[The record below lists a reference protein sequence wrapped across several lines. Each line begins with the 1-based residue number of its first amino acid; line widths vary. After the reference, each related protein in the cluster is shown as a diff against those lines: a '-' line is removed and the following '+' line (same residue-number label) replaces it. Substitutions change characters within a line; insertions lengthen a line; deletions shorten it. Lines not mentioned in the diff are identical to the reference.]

1 MAFFRD
7 RADAAEQLIPLL
19 PATVN
24 RDWIILGLARGGIP
38 IAARIADAL
47 GARLDVLILRKVGA
61 PGNPELAL
69 AAVTGPGPD
78 RMVVN
83 EAVRSYHHLTP
94 EDVEILAAPAVAE
107 VARRRKLWL
116 DGADL
121 PSLQG
126 RDVLLVDDGMATGT
140 TMRAAIGMVRHMG
153 AARIGVAVPVALGNA
168 LRHLPADIAPV
179 LCPHPADPASAV
191 GAAYAAFPQV
201 EDQEVRDLIKARMA
215 APHGEQRQTDISN
228 KSYPQAIQMLRFRP
242 TLPDKPARKKMAPPR
257 ILVVDDDPKLRE
269 LLRDGLTQEGWTVHE
284 AANRQEVFDVMTS
297 KNIDVITL
305 DLCLQNED
313 GLTIARELRAF
324 RNVPILMVTA
334 RAEPFDRVT
343 GLEHGA
349 DDYVVKPFLIREVVL
364 RIKRLL
370 GTYTRPIVQSHPV
383 RFDHSTFDPNR
394 GVVEGPDG
402 AQVSLTAH
410 EQKLL
415 QLFALNPNRV
425 LSRDEITT
433 ALTGREWSPLDRTI
447 DVHIAHLRRK
457 LGQLSTIP
465 QLIRSVRGVG
475 YVFAAEVSPVS

>member
-1 MAFFRD
+1 
-7 RADAAEQLIPLL
+7 
-19 PATVN
+19 
-24 RDWIILGLARGGIP
+24 
-38 IAARIADAL
+38 
-47 GARLDVLILRKVGA
+47 
-61 PGNPELAL
+61 
-69 AAVTGPGPD
+69 
-78 RMVVN
+78 
-83 EAVRSYHHLTP
+83 
-94 EDVEILAAPAVAE
+94 
-107 VARRRKLWL
+107 
-116 DGADL
+116 
-121 PSLQG
+121 
-126 RDVLLVDDGMATGT
+126 
-140 TMRAAIGMVRHMG
+140 
-153 AARIGVAVPVALGNA
+153 
-168 LRHLPADIAPV
+168 
-179 LCPHPADPASAV
+179 
-191 GAAYAAFPQV
+191 
-201 EDQEVRDLIKARMA
+201 
-215 APHGEQRQTDISN
+215 
-228 KSYPQAIQMLRFRP
+228 
-242 TLPDKPARKKMAPPR
+242 MAPPR

-269 LLRDGLTQEGWTVHE
+269 LLRDGLTQEGWAVHE

-305 DLCLQNED
+305 DLCLQHED

-334 RAEPFDRVT
+334 RAQPFDRVT